1 MPGAVTKQNNLLSHR
16 LQSLATPIVFGCAVW
31 IFSPTSVAY
40 QDMASLISG
49 AESSGERWNSVL
61 EKSVAGSVHK
71 AEMTFVDDRLTTG
84 SISGAGIKAAGIGAV
99 AFRGKAAALDA
110 APDEDRI
117 NRSEKRGRVVN
128 VTPKAPPKSFSAGSV
143 LERSSSLIRH
153 GDNSNLKMALI
164 KPEIMGREFQIAAA
178 FHVKRKKRPLPN
190 VPKMLASLF
199 NNDSH
204 DILATAYAPKEPDYA
219 KASPFASL
227 LRTEKSANDGR
238 FIPPVAANDHNWAR
252 QPLPAKSFS
261 KDAQRCLAA
270 GIYFEARGEPIKGQ
284 AAVGQVILNRVRN
297 PTYPGTICGVV
308 YQNDHWRNRCQFSFA
323 CDGIRDRV
331 KSPGHWDMAEDV
343 ALAVTAGK
351 IWIPEVGSSTH
362 YHANYVRPN
371 WARTMKRMNRIG
383 RHIFYRTYGGGWS

>member
-1 MPGAVTKQNNLLSHR
+1 MSGAVPKQNNLLSHR
-16 LQSLATPIVFGCAVW
+16 LQSFATPIVLGCAIW
-31 IFSPTSVAY
+31 MFSPTSLAY

-49 AESSGERWNSVL
+49 AESNSARWNSVL

-71 AEMTFVDDRLTTG
+71 AEMAFVDDRLTTG

-99 AFRGKAAALDA
+99 AFRGEPMIDA
-110 APDEDRI
+110 APDEDRV
-117 NRSEKRGRVVN
+117 NRSEKRGRVVKIA
-128 VTPKAPPKSFSAGSV
+128 PLAPPKSFTAGSV

-153 GDNSNLKMALI
+153 SDNSNLKMAFI
-164 KPEIMGREFQIAAA
+164 KPEIMGQEFQIAAA
-178 FHVKRKKRPLPN
+178 FHVKRKKRPQPN

-199 NNDSH
+199 TNDSH
-204 DILATAYAPKEPDYA
+204 DVLATAYAPKEPDYA

-227 LRTEKSANDGR
+227 IRAEKGPDEGR
-238 FIPPVAANDHNWAR
+238 FIPPVAADDHHWAR
-252 QPLPAKSFS
+252 RPVPAKAFS

-297 PTYPGTICGVV
+297 PKYPKTICGVV

-331 KSPGHWDMAEDV
+331 KSRAHWDMAEDV

>member
-1 MPGAVTKQNNLLSHR
+1 MSGAVSKQKNLLPHR
-16 LQSLATPIVFGCAVW
+16 LQSFATPVVFGCAIW
-31 IFSPTSVAY
+31 MFSPTSLAY

-49 AESSGERWNSVL
+49 AESSGARWNSVL

-71 AEMTFVDDRLTTG
+71 AEMAFVDDRLTTG
-84 SISGAGIKAAGIGAV
+84 SVSGAGIKAAGIGAV
-99 AFRGKAAALDA
+99 ALRGKGVLDA
-110 APDEDRI
+110 APDEDRV
-117 NRSEKRGRVVN
+117 NRSEKRGRVVKIA
-128 VTPKAPPKSFSAGSV
+128 PIAPPKSFSAGSV
-143 LERSSSLIRH
+143 LERSSSLIRRN
-153 GDNSNLKMALI
+153 DSSNLKMAFI
-164 KPEIMGREFQIAAA
+164 KPEIMGREFQIATA
-178 FHVKRKKRPLPN
+178 FHVRKKRKPLPN

-199 NNDSH
+199 NNDNH

-227 LRTEKSANDGR
+227 LKTEKDKNEGR
-238 FIPPVAANDHNWAR
+238 FIPPVSKNDHNWAR
-252 QPLPAKSFS
+252 RPLPAKAFS

-297 PTYPGTICGVV
+297 PKYPNTICGVV
-308 YQNDHWRNRCQFSFA
+308 YQNEHWRNRCQFSFA

-331 KSPGHWDMAEDV
+331 KSPSHWNMAEDV
-343 ALAVTAGK
+343 GLAVTAGK